1 MKKYLFIILLI
12 YSHLAYSQSDL
23 KSLIQQTLTYHP
35 KLKEQQQA
43 IKISEYRH
51 KLSQSQYLPT
61 VNGEAS
67 YSYINPVPQAIIAS
81 PAGESRIQFQPEN
94 NYSTAITLNQLI
106 FDFGKTS
113 ASWQKSKLETETA
126 TQGLASGQNTLAY
139 QVAGLYYSV
148 VYLQKAIEVQ
158 KAQIKLL
165 TDNETLIA
173 DKIKDG
179 DEIEYN
185 LVATQVRRKNAEI
198 RLSDLENQQQKQLI
212 FLINLSG
219 KSDIQVN
226 QSADFQV
233 DIPNINA
240 LEGMNGNYD
249 LKIAKLREEVAIQD
263 LKSAQRNRLPS
274 LYLQGSVGYRNGI
287 QPTINDFTFN
297 YLIGARL
304 NVPIFAG
311 FRNQHQTRIG
321 QENYQMTKYITENQ
335 TLTTKTNLSQAE
347 NDYRTAQE
355 KLTRSQAQVEQAQY
369 ALELADTRYQ
379 NGIITN
385 LDVLTAQT
393 ALQEA
398 QLNKL
403 QYEYQSLVAKL
414 EWHRWAGTRFWE

>member
-1 MKKYLFIILLI
+1 MKKFILIIFLI
-12 YSHLAYSQSDL
+12 YSQLALAQSNL
-23 KSLIQQTLTYHP
+23 KSLIQQTLASHP

-43 IKISEYRH
+43 IKISEYRN

-61 VNGEAS
+61 INGEAS

-81 PAGESRIQFQPEN
+81 PLGENRIQFQPPN
-94 NYSTAITLNQLI
+94 NYSTAITVNQLL

-113 ASWQKSKLETETA
+113 ASLHKNRLETETA
-126 TQGLASGQNTLAY
+126 TQGLASGQNALAY

-148 VYLQKAIEVQ
+148 VYLQKSIEVQ
-158 KAQIKLL
+158 QAQIKLL
-165 TDNETLIA
+165 TDNEAFIS

-185 LVATQVRRKNAEI
+185 LVATQVRRQNAEI
-198 RLSDLENQQQKQLI
+198 RLADLENQKEKQLI
-212 FLINLSG
+212 FLTNLSS
-219 KSDIQVN
+219 KTDIQVN
-226 QSADFQV
+226 QSTDFQT

-240 LEGMNGNYD
+240 SEGMNNNFD
-249 LKIAKLREEVAIQD
+249 LKIAKLREETALQD
-263 LKSAQRNRLPS
+263 IKTAQRGRLPS

-297 YLIGARL
+297 YLVGARL

-311 FRNQHQTRIG
+311 FRNQNQVKIG
-321 QENYQMTKYITENQ
+321 QANYQLSKYATENQ
-335 TLTTKTNLSQAE
+335 TLTIKTNLSQAE
-347 NDYRTAQE
+347 NDYKTAQE
-355 KLTRSQAQVEQAQY
+355 KLARSEAQVKQAEY

-403 QYEYQSLVAKL
+403 QYEYQTLVAKL
-414 EWHRWAGTRFWE
+414 EWHRWAGTKFWE